1 MAITQSNP
9 ESRKGQSLS
18 ERLPLKIKNLQR
30 GGATYPEPGVQ
41 GGRLRSGTGWTPRDR
56 HSIGSRVGQPIAG
69 CIGSRYLGARMLA
82 AAGLKFILPGIT
94 LRASDQKPLP
104 HKT

>member
-1 MAITQSNP
+1 
-9 ESRKGQSLS
+9 
-18 ERLPLKIKNLQR
+18 LKIKNLQR

-104 HKT
+104 HKTWSKRNM